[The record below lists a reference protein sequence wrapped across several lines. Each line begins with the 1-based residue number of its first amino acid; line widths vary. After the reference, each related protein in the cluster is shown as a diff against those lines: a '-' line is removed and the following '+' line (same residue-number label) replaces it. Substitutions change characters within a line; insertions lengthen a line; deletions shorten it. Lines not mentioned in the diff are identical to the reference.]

1 MMKPYL
7 DQMRQFYRNSFS
19 HYLFITAVAFGALLV
34 ISFLVGFIYKDLAA
48 GIMDWFGQQVAQI
61 GVVDSSGKFSVIAL
75 FFNNCRSMASAILF
89 GFLPYVYFSALSL
102 GTNAMLVGLFAAV
115 YVNEGNS
122 LLVYLCGILPHGI
135 FEIPALILA
144 LSCGFYLCETVT
156 AYCRSRENG
165 IVRQAI
171 CNVFPVYICI
181 ILPLLLVA
189 AVVEC
194 YLTPVILQAIS

>member
-7 DQMRQFYRNSFS
+7 DQIRQFYRNSFS
-19 HYLFITAVAFGALLV
+19 HYLFITAVAFIALLV
-34 ISFLVGFIYKDLAA
+34 ISFLVGFINKNLAA
-48 GIMDWFGQQVAQI
+48 NIMDWFGQQVAQL
-61 GVVDSSGKFSVIAL
+61 GVVDSDGKFNAIAL
-75 FFNNCRSMASAILF
+75 FFNNSRSMVSAILF
-89 GFLPYVYFSALSL
+89 GFIPYAYFSALSL

-115 YVNEGNS
+115 YVNEGKS
-122 LLVYLCGILPHGI
+122 LLHYLYGILPHGI

-156 AYCRSRENG
+156 TYFRSKEKG

-171 CNVFPVYICI
+171 TNILPVYLCV
-181 ILPLLLVA
+181 ILPLLLLA

-194 YLTPVILQAIS
+194 YITPVILQAFL